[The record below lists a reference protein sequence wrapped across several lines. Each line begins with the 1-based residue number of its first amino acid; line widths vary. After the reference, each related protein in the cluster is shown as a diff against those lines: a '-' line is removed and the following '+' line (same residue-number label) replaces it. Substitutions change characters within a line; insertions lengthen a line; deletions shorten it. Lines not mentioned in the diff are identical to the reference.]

1 MQIGF
6 KRSFR
11 YISLTVGLF
20 VVAFLALSYNLFQ
33 HSKSLVDWVAH
44 TNLVIFQIESI
55 DAKIGQLRMMHRL
68 GGEAQDHSRLEKEL
82 FQETGNLAIL
92 SADNSEQYHR
102 AFDLITALKVR
113 ISLTHNAPAN
123 PATLLAAD
131 ARIDNITGSI
141 IKTENDLLKQR
152 MADLERFRLERFLFT
167 VCSYLILALFLFISL
182 WQIYRTFKRRL
193 AAERIAQENEAKY
206 RLLVESS
213 IFTTGIIST
222 DGILKYV
229 SPNVTKLNGFTPE
242 EMLGTPTGITIPTAE
257 EWYRSPEEVGAERD
271 FTLTT
276 KSGEQRIISYR
287 ISPLL
292 DAMGRISEWQSVGID
307 VTKER
312 QMEQD
317 LERVDKLRENQQ
329 LLMQEI
335 IDNIPSIVYIKDLE
349 GRYIVVNKKL
359 SEILEKPASEI
370 VGKRDS
376 ELYANQK
383 QMGYKYADEQVIESR
398 SMVKMEDTLIR
409 NGRKE
414 YYWVIKFPLLDK
426 DGNVQNIC
434 GLATDITERK
444 ENELK
449 LMQATRTAERARSAQ
464 EVFLANMSH
473 EIRTPMNGI
482 MGMSNLLLSTEQTPE
497 QREYSETIVESGR
510 HLLAIINDIL
520 DFSKIKS
527 GKFQFESVV
536 FKPRH
541 VAKKALY
548 PLQFKA
554 EEKMIYLRLS
564 IGDEVP
570 EAVIGDPL
578 RLQQILINLIGNALK
593 FTAKGGVDVTISC
606 RESSDDYCLLQ
617 ILVKDS
623 GIGIRLDKQQMIFES
638 FTQNNVNTSRKY
650 GGTGLGLAIV
660 KQLVELQKGQ
670 VWVESEEGKGS
681 TFGVMIPMK
690 TGKPEESTALLPQ
703 QVSGGDE
710 KVLQGLRILVAE
722 DNLINQKVVSHTLGK
737 QGAEVQIVGN
747 GALAVALLKEDD
759 NFDAVLMD
767 LQMPETDGYRATQ
780 IIRKELKKTLPIIA
794 MTADALKGE
803 AERCFTAGMD
813 GYISKPFEPR
823 DLYSEILRLVP
834 LKDTTINKDAQKM
847 DATNDDLI
855 DFTYLRE
862 LSGGDAGYTAEVIS
876 LFLGTMPEGLEQLER
891 LVDAATDREA
901 ITRQAHFLKSSASVI
916 RIRNLFSNLTKLEEL
931 ARNNANRDEMMA
943 VMKEMTDT
951 YGQAHPLL
959 VAEKDKRQPG
969 QV

>member
-1 MQIGF
+1 MQVNF
-6 KRSFR
+6 KKSFR

-20 VVAFLALSYNLFQ
+20 VVAFMALSYNLFR

-55 DAKIGQLRMMHRL
+55 DSKIGQLRMMQKL
-68 GGEAQDHSRLEKEL
+68 GGESPDHARLEKEL
-82 FQETGNLAIL
+82 LNEMGNLAIL
-92 SADNSEQYHR
+92 CADNSQQYNR
-102 AFDLITALKVR
+102 VFDLITAAKKRILLARSLPVSDHALAATDVR
-113 ISLTHNAPAN
+113 I
-123 PATLLAAD
+123 D
-131 ARIDNITGSI
+131 GITSSI
-141 IKTENDLLKQR
+141 INTENDLLKQR
-152 MADLERFRLERFLFT
+152 TNDLERFRLQRFVFT
-167 VCSYLILALFLFISL
+167 VCSYLILGLFLFISL

-193 AAERIAQENEAKY
+193 AAERLAQENEAKY

-222 DGILKYV
+222 EGILKYV
-229 SPNVTKLNGFTPE
+229 SPNVTQLNGFTPE
-242 EMLGTPTGITIPTAE
+242 EMLGKPTGIPMPTVE
-257 EWYRSPEEVGAERD
+257 EWMQSPETVGAERD

-292 DAMGRISEWQSVGID
+292 DAMGRIAEWQSVGID

-312 QMEQD
+312 QMEQE
-317 LERVDKLRENQQ
+317 LERVDKMRENQQ

-359 SEILEKPASEI
+359 REILDKPASEI
-370 VGKRDS
+370 VGKRDA

-398 SMVKMEDTLIR
+398 SMVKMEDTLVR

-464 EVFLANMSH
+464 EIFLANMSH

-482 MGMSNLLLSTEQTPE
+482 MGMSNLLLSTDMTPE

-536 FKPRH
+536 FKLRH
-541 VAKKALY
+541 MAKKALY

-564 IGDEVP
+564 IDDGMP

-593 FTAKGGVDVTISC
+593 FTSKGGVDVTLSC
-606 RESSDDYCLLQ
+606 RERNDDYCLLQ

-623 GIGIRLDKQQMIFES
+623 GIGIPLDKQQMIFES

-681 TFGVMIPMK
+681 TFGVMIPMR
-690 TGKPEESTALLPQ
+690 TGTPEETASVLPQ
-703 QVSGGDE
+703 QIGGGDE

-722 DNLINQKVVSHTLGK
+722 DNLINQKVVSHTLNK
-737 QGAEVQIVGN
+737 QGAEVKIVGN

-759 NFDAVLMD
+759 NFDAILMD

-780 IIRKELKKTLPIIA
+780 IIRNELKKTLPIIA

-834 LKDTTINKDAQKM
+834 LKQMTITKDSQTM
-847 DATNDDLI
+847 EATNDDLI

-891 LVDAATDREA
+891 LVNAANDREA

-931 ARNNANRDEMMA
+931 ARNNAGRDEMAA
-943 VMKEMTDT
+943 VMQEMMAT
-951 YGQAHPLL
+951 YNQAHPLL
-959 VAEKDKRQPG
+959 VAKKNKRQPG
-969 QV
+969 QE